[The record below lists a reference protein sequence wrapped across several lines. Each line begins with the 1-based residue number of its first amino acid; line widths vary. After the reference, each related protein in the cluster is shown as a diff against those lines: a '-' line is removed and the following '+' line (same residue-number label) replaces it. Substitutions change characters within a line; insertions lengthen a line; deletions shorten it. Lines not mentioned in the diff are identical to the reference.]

1 MYACV
6 CMYVCMHVYEYIQ
19 AYLGAVMGSV
29 PDHFN
34 KVDLTNFFGVPMDM
48 SYGYTIFQSIKCVVA
63 LWLKI

>member
-1 MYACV
+1 MYVCV

-34 KVDLTNFFGVPMDM
+34 KVDLTNFSVFRW
-48 SYGYTIFQSIKCVVA
+48 I
-63 LWLKI
+63 